1 MAAMH
6 PNRRSFLRT
15 AGAGLPAWWVGR
27 PLMAEAPPVE
37 KVVVRQAASDR
48 FELVF
53 APKTARSFKILQ
65 LTDTHFG
72 NPDPA
77 KPATDR
83 RSHDEIRQLAAGLAP
98 DFIMHTGDFIDND
111 VEGAAHGAFDAMHEL
126 GVPWALAPGN
136 HDGATDSTLSP
147 ERYRE
152 RMAAGAGVM
161 GSFDRD
167 GKRET
172 AYRLDIVT
180 AGSESQTPPA
190 ATLLVFDSGPT
201 GGTKH
206 VSAAQLEWFQ
216 EQMEADRSR
225 GASGPV
231 YAMIHIPVI
240 EFKKLKD
247 SGRYAERCGEE
258 ICFETDTGK
267 TFATL
272 QHSGRVKAIFSGHDH
287 ENTFHGKWDGIELVY
302 GRVGGWSAYGDG
314 ARGGRLVELDL
325 ASGRYQHRIV
335 LPKT

>member
-1 MAAMH
+1 M
-6 PNRRSFLRT
+6 
-15 AGAGLPAWWVGR
+15 
-27 PLMAEAPPVE
+27 
-37 KVVVRQAASDR
+37 
-48 FELVF
+48 VF
-53 APKTARSFKILQ
+53 APMAVRSFKILQ

-77 KPATDR
+77 KRATDR
-83 RSHDEIRQLAAGLAP
+83 RSQDDIRQLARGLTP

-111 VEGAAHGAFDAMHEL
+111 VEGAGHDAFDAMHEM

-147 ERYRE
+147 EQYRE

-161 GSFDRD
+161 GSFERE
-167 GKRET
+167 GKQVT
-172 AYRLDIVT
+172 AFRLDIVT
-180 AGSESQTPPA
+180 GGSESKTPPA
-190 ATLLVFDSGPT
+190 ASLVVFDSGPT

-206 VSAAQLEWFQ
+206 VAAAQLEWFE

-240 EFKKLKD
+240 EFKKLCD
-247 SGRYAERCGEE
+247 SGRYAERFGEE

-267 TFATL
+267 TFEIL
-272 QHSGRVKAIFSGHDH
+272 KRSGRVKAIFSGHDH

-302 GRVGGWSAYGDG
+302 GRVGGWSAYGEG
-314 ARGGRLVELDL
+314 PRGGRLIDLDL
-325 ASGRYQHRIV
+325 PAGQHQHRIV
-335 LPKT
+335 LPKS